1 MRQGIP
7 QNTFSRNMYGKF
19 SDWTHNR
26 FLTDSMQ
33 SDGNSVC
40 GDVVSQD
47 QKCKKWIFWN
57 LYYGDFELKD

>member
-1 MRQGIP
+1 MVNFQIELII
-7 QNTFSRNMYGKF
+7 
-19 SDWTHNR
+19 D
-26 FLTDSMQ
+26 LTDVMQ

-47 QKCKKWIFWN
+47 QKCKKWILWN